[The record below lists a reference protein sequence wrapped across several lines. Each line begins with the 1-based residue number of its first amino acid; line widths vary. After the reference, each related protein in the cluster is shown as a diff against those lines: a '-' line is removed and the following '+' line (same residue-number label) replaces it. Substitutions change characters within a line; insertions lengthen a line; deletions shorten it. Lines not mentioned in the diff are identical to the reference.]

1 MPSSPARLRNVD
13 AAVYNFLK
21 DLKDGKA
28 KAGIAMAN
36 LSNGG
41 IGLAPYH
48 DWDSKIPQSV
58 KDKVKQATEDLKS
71 GKLQTGYK
79 P

>member
-1 MPSSPARLRNVD
+1 M
-13 AAVYNFLK
+13 FT
-21 DLKDGKA
+21 
-28 KAGIAMAN
+28 AN
-36 LSNGG
+36 LGNGG

-48 DWDSKIPQSV
+48 DWESKIPQAV
-58 KDKVKQATEDLKS
+58 KDKVKQAAEDLKS